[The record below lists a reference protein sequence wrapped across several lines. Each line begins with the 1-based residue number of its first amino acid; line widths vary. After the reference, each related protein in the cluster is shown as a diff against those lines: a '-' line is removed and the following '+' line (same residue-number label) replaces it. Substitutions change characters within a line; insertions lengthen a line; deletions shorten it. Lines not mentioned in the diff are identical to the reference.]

1 MASPN
6 HFEDKLGSDTHFD
19 HYDDP
24 HRHSLEERDH
34 RPSRKSSSRRGLPG
48 FVQQLRNAVMDS
60 DEEAVQEED
69 EEAGGILLNQPAPEK
84 ANITTTTSRRRS
96 VIAEEQ
102 DDTGSQVSMDHDDD
116 VCLPVEEGSGG
127 IDFEEIDDYVKQ
139 QRRGS
144 NATRTGTAPNKEEE
158 FSTDETDPRF
168 NAHSDDVHLANL
180 EPMRTRDS
188 DRSRR
193 RRSSVGGAGIPQMS
207 RPSVFQDRFT
217 FFTADSEAT
226 LRGQSMKSLLE
237 VDPTRSTYK
246 ELFEGNSDTW
256 WLDCYNP
263 TDGEVKMLS
272 KAFGVHPLTSEDI
285 RTQES
290 REKVEI
296 FKSYYFVT
304 FNTYEQDWES
314 EDYLDP
320 VPVYMLVFKEGIIT
334 VHFSPFQH
342 FANVRRRIRQL
353 REYVNVTPDWVCY
366 AIIDDITDSF
376 VPVSHEIEV
385 ETEVIEESVF
395 DARDDDFSLML
406 RRIGKA
412 RSKTLTMMRLLSGK
426 ADVVRMFAKR
436 CTEGLGEGAPK
447 GHISL
452 YLGDI
457 QDHIVT
463 MYQNLIAYEK
473 ILSRSHTNYLAQLQ
487 VQSVDAN
494 HRVTDTLGKV
504 TVVGT
509 ILIPMNLVTGLFGMN
524 VRVPGME
531 GTNLGWFFGILG
543 FLLVVVLTG
552 TLLARWWLKAMAKKI
567 SGNFRNVGTPSVR
580 TMRRVET
587 IRTTGFPNHREHN
600 SDYSMV

>member
-1 MASPN
+1 MDQK
-6 HFEDKLGSDTHFD
+6 HFDTKLGSETHFD

-24 HRHSLEERDH
+24 HRHGLEERDH
-34 RPSRKSSSRRGLPG
+34 RRSRKSSSRRGLPG
-48 FVQQLRNAVMDS
+48 FVQHLRNAVMDS
-60 DEEAVQEED
+60 DEEAIED
-69 EEAGGILLNQPAPEK
+69 EEEAGGILLNQPEK
-84 ANITTTTSRRRS
+84 VTTSTTVRRGS
-96 VIAEEQ
+96 FD
-102 DDTGSQVSMDHDDD
+102 DDTGSQRSGHDDD
-116 VCLPVEEGSGG
+116 VCLPMSEDTSEG
-127 IDFEEIDDYVKQ
+127 IDFQEIDEFVQ
-139 QRRGS
+139 LQRRGS
-144 NATRTGTAPNKEEE
+144 NATRTGTAPGKEED
-158 FSTDETDPRF
+158 FSTDETDPRYTA
-168 NAHSDDVHLANL
+168 NADDVHLSNL

-193 RRSSVGGAGIPQMS
+193 RSSVGGTGPNVPQMS
-207 RPSVFQDRFT
+207 RPAVFQDRFT

-226 LRGQSMKSLLE
+226 LRSQNFRSLLE
-237 VDPTRSTYK
+237 QDPTRSTYK
-246 ELFEGNSDTW
+246 ELFEGNTDTW
-256 WLDCYNP
+256 WLNCYNP
-263 TDGEVKMLS
+263 TDGEMKMLS
-272 KAFGVHPLTSEDI
+272 KAFGIHPLTSEDI
-285 RTQES
+285 RSQEC

-304 FNTYEQDWES
+304 FNTYEQDWEC

-320 VPVYMLVFKEGIIT
+320 VPVYCIVFKQGIIT
-334 VHFSPFQH
+334 FHFSPFHH

-353 REYVNVTPDWVCY
+353 RDYVNVTPDWVCY

-376 VPVSHEIEV
+376 VPVNHEIEV

-457 QDHIVT
+457 QDHVVT

-524 VRVPGME
+524 VKVPGMD

-543 FLLVVVLTG
+543 FLLVVVITG
-552 TLLARWWLKAMAKKI
+552 TLLARWWLKVMAKKI
-567 SGNFRNVGTPSVR
+567 SGNFRNVGAPSVR

-587 IRTTGFPNHREHN
+587 IRTTGFHDHNERREN
-600 SDYSMV
+600 SGFSMV